1 MLLTDSSVW
10 VGHLRKSDPR
20 LQQALLDDQILM
32 HPFVLG
38 ELACGSLHRRASILS
53 DLGQLPLAI
62 SARHEEVLEL
72 LERHRLYAK
81 GIGWVDAHLL
91 ASAALT
97 RCRLWTHD
105 PRLADAATSLKL
117 GLKLGP
123 NN

>member
-1 MLLTDSSVW
+1 MLLADTSVW
-10 VGHLRKSDPR
+10 VNHLRRSDPR

-38 ELACGSLHRRASILS
+38 ELACGSLHKRASILS
-53 DLGQLPLAI
+53 DLGELPMAI
-62 SARHEEVLEL
+62 SADHGEVLEF

-105 PRLADAATSLKL
+105 SRLGEASLKL
-117 GLKLGP
+117 AP